1 MKYLRAY
8 YPKMEEHTSV
18 LHATKIVIKR
28 FISCKSVI
36 NKLGIVSFP
45 KEFDS
50 VNKLERIL
58 VSKKILFKEITIM
71 PKGQILK
78 IKGTTFNI
86 PVQKIE
92 TNCSILPR
100 PPNSNGIVIVKLT
113 RKIEYKGHVSSTK
126 IGAKI
131 TYLKNNNQLY
141 KNIWVD
147 FNNIA
152 WEFKSLKPK
161 AEILKPKLINNIH
174 QPIKIILGENAG
186 NIDGPKEP
194 KMRYASNEIVLIA
207 EPPAV
212 ADMEE
217 AVAVAPGEGKPSIF
231 LIKWYVL
238 RRAVPSTSV
247 SYWAIWL

>member
-1 MKYLRAY
+1 MKYLQAY

-28 FISCKSVI
+28 FMPCKSVI

-50 VNKLERIL
+50 VNKLERIF
-58 VSKKILFKEITIM
+58 VSKKTLFKEITIM
-71 PKGQILK
+71 HKGQILK
-78 IKGTTFNI
+78 IKGTIFNI

-126 IGAKI
+126 VGAKI

-141 KNIWVD
+141 KNIRVD

-152 WEFKSLKPK
+152 
-161 AEILKPKLINNIH
+161 
-174 QPIKIILGENAG
+174 
-186 NIDGPKEP
+186 
-194 KMRYASNEIVLIA
+194 
-207 EPPAV
+207 
-212 ADMEE
+212 
-217 AVAVAPGEGKPSIF
+217 
-231 LIKWYVL
+231 
-238 RRAVPSTSV
+238 
-247 SYWAIWL
+247 

>member
-1 MKYLRAY
+1 
-8 YPKMEEHTSV
+8 MEEHTSV

-78 IKGTTFNI
+78 IKGTIFNI

-113 RKIEYKGHVSSTK
+113 RKIEYKGHVS
-126 IGAKI
+126 
-131 TYLKNNNQLY
+131 
-141 KNIWVD
+141 
-147 FNNIA
+147 
-152 WEFKSLKPK
+152 
-161 AEILKPKLINNIH
+161 
-174 QPIKIILGENAG
+174 
-186 NIDGPKEP
+186 
-194 KMRYASNEIVLIA
+194 
-207 EPPAV
+207 
-212 ADMEE
+212 
-217 AVAVAPGEGKPSIF
+217 
-231 LIKWYVL
+231 
-238 RRAVPSTSV
+238 
-247 SYWAIWL
+247 